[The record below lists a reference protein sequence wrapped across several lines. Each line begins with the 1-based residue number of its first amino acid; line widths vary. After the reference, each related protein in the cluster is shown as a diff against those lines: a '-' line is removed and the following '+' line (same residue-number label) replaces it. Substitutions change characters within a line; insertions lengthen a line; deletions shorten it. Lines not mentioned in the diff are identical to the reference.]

1 MSNPNPDEAPLKAR
15 PATVLSCEAAHE
27 LSPRKRSCVLL
38 TLGHIDGSIDP
49 LELTID
55 DAAKLLGLLIMALRL
70 PKSPLDRKKW
80 AVPHSVGR
88 AELEIGNDLHS
99 ALYQLRQRMPDVADY
114 VEAQM
119 KSFKRAVAQ
128 RGKNTARPENIARR
142 FLHAMLVA
150 VEAARD

>member
-1 MSNPNPDEAPLKAR
+1 LAR
-15 PATVLSCEAAHE
+15 E
-27 LSPRKRSCVLL
+27 LSPRRRSCILL
-38 TLGHIDGSIDP
+38 TIGHHDGSVDP
-49 LELTID
+49 LELSVD
-55 DAAKLLGLLIMALRL
+55 DASKLLGLLILALRL

-88 AELEIGNDLHS
+88 AELEIGNDLHA

-128 RGKNTARPENIARR
+128 RGKNGARLDNLAQR